1 MSQNLLPPDKD
12 RFLNRGHM
20 AAEAGIF
27 GVEIIGDAIRDAEEN
42 AAANGITNARFICA
56 DAPEAT
62 AKLKAEGLRPDVVI
76 LDPPRKGCTRELVHT
91 VKEMS
96 PRRVVYV
103 SCDPATLARDLNRFD
118 EEGYKTEEVTPCD
131 MFPRTAHVE
140 SVVLLS
146 RKNIDDHLEFTWT
159 AEEFGKKRAS
169 KV

>member
-1 MSQNLLPPDKD
+1 
-12 RFLNRGHM
+12 
-20 AAEAGIF
+20 
-27 GVEIIGDAIRDAEEN
+27 
-42 AAANGITNARFICA
+42 
-56 DAPEAT
+56 
-62 AKLKAEGLRPDVVI
+62 VVI
-76 LDPPRKGCTRELVHT
+76 LDPPRKGCTRELVQT

-103 SCDPATLARDLNRFD
+103 SCDPATLARDLNRFE

-140 SVVLLS
+140 SVALLC

-159 AEEFGKKRAS
+159 AEEFGKKWAS